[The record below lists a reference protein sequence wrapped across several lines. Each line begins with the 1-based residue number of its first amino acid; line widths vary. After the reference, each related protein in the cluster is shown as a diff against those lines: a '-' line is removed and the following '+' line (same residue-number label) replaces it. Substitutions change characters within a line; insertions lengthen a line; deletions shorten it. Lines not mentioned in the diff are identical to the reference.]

1 MNVLQSPVLCSRPR
15 PGEKLPVPKLFRRAR
30 TAVPAQLPREDD
42 SRVARRSP
50 TIGHSPMHR
59 TLPETSPVVLALVRG
74 LNPPVTPALASS
86 APAAGPIFYHFR
98 ATERHLL
105 PSNQPLAAPA
115 TLHEGPCFCGLLA
128 WICVRIDEYPLAAT
142 SFSKRHRA
150 PGARSDY
157 YLHTREAASGRIS
170 VALARGC
177 GAQIWTI

>member
-42 SRVARRSP
+42 IRVARRSP

-98 ATERHLL
+98 ATERHSCRPSEALHGPPDRSTGL
-105 PSNQPLAAPA
+105 PGAVCWPGTISASTNTRTGGEHRVKNA
-115 TLHEGPCFCGLLA
+115 TML
-128 WICVRIDEYPLAAT
+128 
-142 SFSKRHRA
+142 A
-150 PGARSDY
+150 PGAIA
-157 YLHTREAASGRIS
+157 H
-170 VALARGC
+170 ARGVEWQDFGRS
-177 GAQIWTI
+177 GAHS